1 MSTLTVILIDGPS
14 QAELQGCVPEMT
26 LWGGHFRDILF
37 LSPAESRVGETEA
50 EHLELLQLAG
60 ITRWSHYLKL

>member
-14 QAELQGCVPEMT
+14 QAELQGCVPEMS
-26 LWGGHFRDILF
+26 LWGGRFRDILF

-60 ITRWSHYLKL
+60 ITR

>member
-26 LWGGHFRDILF
+26 LWGAVLGISSFWVLQ
-37 LSPAESRVGETEA
+37 SQESEK
-50 EHLELLQLAG
+50 
-60 ITRWSHYLKL
+60 LKLSI